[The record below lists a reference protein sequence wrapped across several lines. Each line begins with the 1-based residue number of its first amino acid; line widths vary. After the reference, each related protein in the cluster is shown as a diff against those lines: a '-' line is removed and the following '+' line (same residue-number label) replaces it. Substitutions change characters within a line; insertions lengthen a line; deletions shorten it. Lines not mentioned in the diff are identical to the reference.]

1 MVGTGNLEID
11 GVSEFQSGD
20 AIGGCLPSMDDQAN
34 APSQHDRQ
42 DARWVEK
49 QSDPD
54 RVSTTG
60 VKESAMT
67 YFPA

>member
-1 MVGTGNLEID
+1 MVGTGNLEVD
-11 GVSEFQSGD
+11 GVSEFQFGH

-34 APSQHDRQ
+34 APSQHDRPYV
-42 DARWVEK
+42 RWVEK